1 MISDSISKRRSIRK
15 YKNQSISHET
25 IEKIIEAGI
34 NAPSSKNRQPWRFV
48 VITEKEK
55 ESMLKAMSKGIQNE
69 INDNG
74 LLPGSRQHIAG
85 ANYTVEI
92 MKQAPVTIFI
102 LNILGKS
109 PLEKL
114 SPEERFYEMANMQSI
129 GAAIQNMSLT
139 AVELGL
145 GSLWIC
151 DVYFAY
157 RELCKWLNTDSQL
170 VAAISLGYP
179 DEEPSRRPRLQ
190 LSDVTEWR

>member
-34 NAPSSKNRQPWRFV
+34 NAPSSKNRQPWKFIV
-48 VITEKEK
+48 VTEKEK
-55 ESMLKAMSKGIQNE
+55 ESMLRAMSKGIQNE
-69 INDNG
+69 IDNNG
-74 LLPGSRQHIAG
+74 LLPESRQHIAG

-92 MKQAPVTIFI
+92 MKQAPITIFI
-102 LNILGKS
+102 LNKLGKS
-109 PLEKL
+109 PLENL
-114 SPEERFYEMANMQSI
+114 SAEERFYEMANIQSI

-139 AVELGL
+139 SVELGL

-157 RELCKWLNTDSQL
+157 HELCEWLDTDNQL

-179 DEEPSRRPRLQ
+179 DEQPSKRPRLK
-190 LSDVTEWR
+190 LNDVTEWR

>member
-34 NAPSSKNRQPWRFV
+34 NAPSSKNRQPWHFV
-48 VITEKEK
+48 VVTEKEK

-69 INDNG
+69 IDDNG
-74 LLPGSRQHIAG
+74 LLPESRQHIAG
-85 ANYTVEI
+85 ANYTVKI
-92 MKQAPVTIFI
+92 MEQAPVTIFI
-102 LNILGKS
+102 LNKLGKS
-109 PLEKL
+109 PLESL
-114 SPEERFYEMANMQSI
+114 SAEERFYEMANIQSI
-129 GAAIQNMSLT
+129 GAAIQNMSLM

-151 DVYFAY
+151 DIYFAY
-157 RELCKWLNTDSQL
+157 RELREWLNTDNQL

-179 DEEPSRRPRLQ
+179 DEEPSMRPRLP

>member
-157 RELCKWLNTDSQL
+157 RELCEWLNIDSQL

>member
-55 ESMLKAMSKGIQNE
+55 ESMLKAMS
-69 INDNG
+69 
-74 LLPGSRQHIAG
+74 
-85 ANYTVEI
+85 
-92 MKQAPVTIFI
+92 
-102 LNILGKS
+102 
-109 PLEKL
+109 
-114 SPEERFYEMANMQSI
+114 
-129 GAAIQNMSLT
+129 LT

-157 RELCKWLNTDSQL
+157 RELCEWLNTDSQL

>member
-34 NAPSSKNRQPWRFV
+34 NAPSSKNRQPWHFV
-48 VITEKEK
+48 VVTETEK

-69 INDNG
+69 IDDNG
-74 LLPGSRQHIAG
+74 LLPESRQHIAG

-92 MKQAPVTIFI
+92 MEQAPVTIFI
-102 LNILGKS
+102 LNKLGKS
-109 PLEKL
+109 PLESL
-114 SPEERFYEMANMQSI
+114 SAEERFYEMANIQSI
-129 GAAIQNMSLT
+129 GAAIQNMSLM

-157 RELCKWLNTDSQL
+157 RELCEWLDTDNQL

-179 DEEPSRRPRLQ
+179 DEEPSMRPRLP
-190 LSDVTEWR
+190 LSNVTEWR

>member
-34 NAPSSKNRQPWRFV
+34 NAPSSKNRQPWHFV
-48 VITEKEK
+48 VVTENEK

-69 INDNG
+69 IDDNG
-74 LLPGSRQHIAG
+74 LLPESRQHIAG

-92 MKQAPVTIFI
+92 MEQAPVTIFI
-102 LNILGKS
+102 LNKLGKS
-109 PLEKL
+109 PLESL
-114 SPEERFYEMANMQSI
+114 SAEERFYEMANIQSI
-129 GAAIQNMSLT
+129 GAAIQNMSLM

-157 RELCKWLNTDSQL
+157 CELCEWLDTDNQL

-179 DEEPSRRPRLQ
+179 DEEPSMRPRLP
-190 LSDVTEWR
+190 LSNVTEWR

>member
-34 NAPSSKNRQPWRFV
+34 DAPSSKNRQPWNFIV
-48 VITEKEK
+48 VTEKEK
-55 ESMLKAMSKGIQNE
+55 ESMLRAMGKGIQNE
-69 INDNG
+69 IDNNG
-74 LLPGSRQHIAG
+74 LLPESRQHIAG

-92 MKQAPVTIFI
+92 MKQAPITIFI
-102 LNILGKS
+102 LNKLGKS
-109 PLEKL
+109 PLENL
-114 SPEERFYEMANMQSI
+114 SAEERFYEMANIQSI

-157 RELCKWLNTDSQL
+157 HELCEWLDTNSQL

-179 DEEPSRRPRLQ
+179 DEQPAKRPRLK
-190 LSDVTEWR
+190 LNDVTEWR

>member
-34 NAPSSKNRQPWRFV
+34 NAPSSKNRQPWKFIV
-48 VITEKEK
+48 VTEKEK
-55 ESMLKAMSKGIQNE
+55 ESMLRAMSKGIQNE
-69 INDNG
+69 IDNNG
-74 LLPGSRQHIAG
+74 LLPESRQHIAG

-92 MKQAPVTIFI
+92 MKQAPITIFI
-102 LNILGKS
+102 LNKLGKS
-109 PLEKL
+109 PLENL
-114 SPEERFYEMANMQSI
+114 SAEERFYEMANIQSI

-157 RELCKWLNTDSQL
+157 HKLCEWLDTNSQL

-179 DEEPSRRPRLQ
+179 DEQPSKRPRLK
-190 LSDVTEWR
+190 LNDVTEWR

>member
-129 GAAIQNMSLT
+129 GAAIQNMTLT

-157 RELCKWLNTDSQL
+157 RELCEWLNTDSQL

>member
-34 NAPSSKNRQPWRFV
+34 DAPSSKNRQPWNFIV
-48 VITEKEK
+48 VTEKEK

-69 INDNG
+69 IDNNG
-74 LLPGSRQHIAG
+74 LLPESRQHIAG

-92 MKQAPVTIFI
+92 MKQAPIIIFI
-102 LNILGKS
+102 LNKLGKS
-109 PLEKL
+109 PLENL
-114 SPEERFYEMANMQSI
+114 SAEERFYEMANIQSI
-129 GAAIQNMSLT
+129 GAAIQNMSLA

-157 RELCKWLNTDSQL
+157 HELCEWLDTNSQL

-179 DEEPSRRPRLQ
+179 DEQPAKRPRLK
-190 LSDVTEWR
+190 LNDVTEWR

>member
-69 INDNG
+69 INDTG

-157 RELCKWLNTDSQL
+157 HELCEWLNTDSQL

>member
-1 MISDSISKRRSIRK
+1 MSLSTIIIVLVSVAILALFFKISFKLGMHALS
-15 YKNQSISHET
+15 
-25 IEKIIEAGI
+25 G
-34 NAPSSKNRQPWRFV
+34 FV
-48 VITEKEK
+48 
-55 ESMLKAMSKGIQNE
+55 G
-69 INDNG
+69 
-74 LLPGSRQHIAG
+74 
-85 ANYTVEI
+85 
-92 MKQAPVTIFI
+92 IFI

-129 GAAIQNMSLT
+129 GAEIQNMSLT

-157 RELCKWLNTDSQL
+157 RELCEWLNTDSQL

>member
-34 NAPSSKNRQPWRFV
+34 NAPSSKNRQPWHFV
-48 VITEKEK
+48 VVTENEK

-69 INDNG
+69 IDDNG
-74 LLPGSRQHIAG
+74 LLPESRQHIAG

-92 MKQAPVTIFI
+92 MEQAPVTIFI
-102 LNILGKS
+102 LNKLGKS
-109 PLEKL
+109 PLESL
-114 SPEERFYEMANMQSI
+114 SAEERFYEMANIQSI
-129 GAAIQNMSLT
+129 GAAIQNMSLM

-157 RELCKWLNTDSQL
+157 RELCEWLDTDNQL

-179 DEEPSRRPRLQ
+179 DEEPSMRPRLP
-190 LSDVTEWR
+190 LSNVTEWR

>member
-34 NAPSSKNRQPWRFV
+34 NAPSSKNRQPWHFV
-48 VITEKEK
+48 VVTENEK

-69 INDNG
+69 IDDNG
-74 LLPGSRQHIAG
+74 LLPESRQHIAG

-92 MKQAPVTIFI
+92 MEQAPVTIFI
-102 LNILGKS
+102 LNKLGKS
-109 PLEKL
+109 PLESL
-114 SPEERFYEMANMQSI
+114 SAEKRFYEMANIQSI
-129 GAAIQNMSLT
+129 GAAIQNMSLM

-157 RELCKWLNTDSQL
+157 RELCEWLDTGNQL

-179 DEEPSRRPRLQ
+179 DEEPSMRPRLP
-190 LSDVTEWR
+190 LSNVTEWR

>member
-34 NAPSSKNRQPWRFV
+34 DAPSSKNRQPWNFIV
-48 VITEKEK
+48 VTEKEK
-55 ESMLKAMSKGIQNE
+55 ESMLKAMIKGIQNE
-69 INDNG
+69 IDNNG
-74 LLPGSRQHIAG
+74 LLPESRQHIAG

-92 MKQAPVTIFI
+92 MKQAPITIFI
-102 LNILGKS
+102 LNKLGKS
-109 PLEKL
+109 PLENL
-114 SPEERFYEMANMQSI
+114 SAEERFYEMANIQSI
-129 GAAIQNMSLT
+129 GAAIQNMSLA

-157 RELCKWLNTDSQL
+157 HELCEWLDTNSQL

-179 DEEPSRRPRLQ
+179 DEQPAKRPRLK
-190 LSDVTEWR
+190 LNDVTEWR

>member
-157 RELCKWLNTDSQL
+157 RELCGWLNTDSQL

>member
-1 MISDSISKRRSIRK
+1 MKW
-15 YKNQSISHET
+15 QT
-25 IEKIIEAGI
+25 
-34 NAPSSKNRQPWRFV
+34 WRFV

-157 RELCKWLNTDSQL
+157 RELCEWLNTDSQL

>member
-34 NAPSSKNRQPWRFV
+34 NAPSSKNRQPWHFV
-48 VITEKEK
+48 VVTEKEK
-55 ESMLKAMSKGIQNE
+55 ESMLKAMSNGIQNE
-69 INDNG
+69 IDDNG
-74 LLPGSRQHIAG
+74 LLPESRQHIAG

-92 MKQAPVTIFI
+92 MEQAPVTIFI
-102 LNILGKS
+102 LNKLGKS
-109 PLEKL
+109 PLESL
-114 SPEERFYEMANMQSI
+114 SAEERLYEMANIQSI
-129 GAAIQNMSLT
+129 GAAIQNMSLM

-157 RELCKWLNTDSQL
+157 RELCEWLDTDNQL

>member
-69 INDNG
+69 IDDNG
-74 LLPGSRQHIAG
+74 LLPGSRQHISG

-109 PLEKL
+109 L
-114 SPEERFYEMANMQSI
+114 
-129 GAAIQNMSLT
+129 
-139 AVELGL
+139 
-145 GSLWIC
+145 
-151 DVYFAY
+151 
-157 RELCKWLNTDSQL
+157 
-170 VAAISLGYP
+170 
-179 DEEPSRRPRLQ
+179 
-190 LSDVTEWR
+190 

>member
-34 NAPSSKNRQPWRFV
+34 NAPSSKNRQPWKFIV
-48 VITEKEK
+48 VTEKEK
-55 ESMLKAMSKGIQNE
+55 ESMLRAMSKGIQNE
-69 INDNG
+69 IDNNG
-74 LLPGSRQHIAG
+74 LLPESRQHIAG

-92 MKQAPVTIFI
+92 MKQAPITIFI
-102 LNILGKS
+102 LNKLGKS
-109 PLEKL
+109 PLENL
-114 SPEERFYEMANMQSI
+114 SAEERFYEMANIQSI

-157 RELCKWLNTDSQL
+157 HELCEWLDTDSQL

-179 DEEPSRRPRLQ
+179 DEQPSKRPRLK
-190 LSDVTEWR
+190 LNDVTEWR

>member
-34 NAPSSKNRQPWRFV
+34 NAPSSKNRQPWKFIV
-48 VITEKEK
+48 VTEKEK
-55 ESMLKAMSKGIQNE
+55 ESMLRAMSKGIQNE
-69 INDNG
+69 IDNNG
-74 LLPGSRQHIAG
+74 LLPESRQHIAG

-92 MKQAPVTIFI
+92 MKQAPITIFI
-102 LNILGKS
+102 LNKLGKS
-109 PLEKL
+109 PLENL
-114 SPEERFYEMANMQSI
+114 SAEERFYEMANIQSI

-157 RELCKWLNTDSQL
+157 HELCEWLDTNSQL

-179 DEEPSRRPRLQ
+179 DEQPSKRPRLK
-190 LSDVTEWR
+190 LNDVTEWR

>member
-1 MISDSISKRRSIRK
+1 MLKAISERRSIRK
-15 YKNQSISHET
+15 YKDIPVPQNL
-25 IEKIIEAGI
+25 IEEILQAGML
-34 NAPSSKNRQPWRFV
+34 APSSKNRQPWRFV
-48 VITEKEK
+48 VVSGDGKTE
-55 ESMLKAMSKGIQNE
+55 MLSAMEQ
-69 INDNG
+69 G
-74 LLPGSRQHIAG
+74 LIREAKNPMLPDSSQHLSA
-85 ANYTVEI
+85 ARHTLDI
-92 MKQAPVTIFI
+92 MRQAPVTIFVV
-102 LNILGKS
+102 NALGIDLS
-109 PLEKL
+109 CSIGTEK
-114 SPEERFYEMANMQSI
+114 RIYEICNAQSI

-157 RELCKWLNTDSQL
+157 RELCEWLNTDSQL

>member
-157 RELCKWLNTDSQL
+157 RELC
-170 VAAISLGYP
+170 
-179 DEEPSRRPRLQ
+179 
-190 LSDVTEWR
+190 

>member
-15 YKNQSISHET
+15 YKNQNISHET

-34 NAPSSKNRQPWRFV
+34 DAPSSKNRQPWKFIV
-48 VITEKEK
+48 VTEKEK
-55 ESMLKAMSKGIQNE
+55 ESMLRAMSKGIQNE
-69 INDNG
+69 IDSNG
-74 LLPGSRQHIAG
+74 LLPESRQHIAG

-92 MKQAPVTIFI
+92 MKQAPITIFI
-102 LNILGKS
+102 LNKLGKS
-109 PLEKL
+109 PLENL
-114 SPEERFYEMANMQSI
+114 SAEERFYEMANIQSI

-157 RELCKWLNTDSQL
+157 CELCEWLDTDSQL
-170 VAAISLGYP
+170 VAAILLGYP
-179 DEEPSRRPRLQ
+179 DEQPAKRPRLK
-190 LSDVTEWR
+190 LNDVTEWR

>member
-1 MISDSISKRRSIRK
+1 
-15 YKNQSISHET
+15 
-25 IEKIIEAGI
+25 
-34 NAPSSKNRQPWRFV
+34 
-48 VITEKEK
+48 
-55 ESMLKAMSKGIQNE
+55 MLKAMSKGIQNE

-129 GAAIQNMSLT
+129 GAQFR
-139 AVELGL
+139 
-145 GSLWIC
+145 IC
-151 DVYFAY
+151 
-157 RELCKWLNTDSQL
+157 
-170 VAAISLGYP
+170 
-179 DEEPSRRPRLQ
+179 RLQ
-190 LSDVTEWR
+190 LWN

>member
-34 NAPSSKNRQPWRFV
+34 NAPSSKNRQPWHFV
-48 VITEKEK
+48 VVTENEK

-69 INDNG
+69 IDDNG
-74 LLPGSRQHIAG
+74 LLPESRQHIAG

-92 MKQAPVTIFI
+92 MEQAPVTIFI
-102 LNILGKS
+102 LNKLGKS
-109 PLEKL
+109 PLEIL
-114 SPEERFYEMANMQSI
+114 SAEERFYEMANIQSI
-129 GAAIQNMSLT
+129 GAAIQNMSLM

-157 RELCKWLNTDSQL
+157 RELCEWLDTDNQL

-179 DEEPSRRPRLQ
+179 DEEPSMRPRLP
-190 LSDVTEWR
+190 LSNVTEWR

>member
-34 NAPSSKNRQPWRFV
+34 NAPSSKNRQPWKFIV
-48 VITEKEK
+48 VTEKEK
-55 ESMLKAMSKGIQNE
+55 ESMLRAMSKGIQNE
-69 INDNG
+69 IDNNG
-74 LLPGSRQHIAG
+74 LLPESRQHIAG

-92 MKQAPVTIFI
+92 MKQAPITIFI
-102 LNILGKS
+102 LNKLGRS
-109 PLEKL
+109 PLENL
-114 SPEERFYEMANMQSI
+114 SAEERFYEMANIQSI

-157 RELCKWLNTDSQL
+157 HELCEWLDTNSQL

-179 DEEPSRRPRLQ
+179 DEQPSKRPRLK
-190 LSDVTEWR
+190 LNDVTEWR

>member
-34 NAPSSKNRQPWRFV
+34 NAPSSKNRQPWKFIV
-48 VITEKEK
+48 VTEKEK
-55 ESMLKAMSKGIQNE
+55 ESMLRAMSKGIQNE
-69 INDNG
+69 IDNNG
-74 LLPGSRQHIAG
+74 LLPESRQHIAG

-92 MKQAPVTIFI
+92 MKQAPITIFI
-102 LNILGKS
+102 LNKLGKS
-109 PLEKL
+109 PLENL
-114 SPEERFYEMANMQSI
+114 SAEERFYEMSNIQSI

-157 RELCKWLNTDSQL
+157 HELCEWLDTDSQL

-179 DEEPSRRPRLQ
+179 DEQPSKRPRLK
-190 LSDVTEWR
+190 LNDVTEWR

>member
-157 RELCKWLNTDSQL
+157 HELCEWLNTDSQL